1 MLKPF
6 ADDDSLFQVIR
17 IAQMAP
23 SVHNTQ
29 PWVFWIRADDR
40 MELRASV
47 SGGAG
52 PDFLGP
58 DRRLLVADPLSR
70 ELAISCGAALFNLR
84 LAFRVMGHDVAVWL
98 LPDQAGDT
106 SLLASVEIVTGRIQ
120 RPTVK
125 EQKLYSAIPRRHT
138 NRSPFTDE
146 VVPPTV
152 QHAMKRAAF
161 QEEGWLR
168 SLDRAQAGKWV
179 RAAAQADMKLEE
191 DPGYVG
197 ELRRWTRGRNP
208 GSGVPAAAAG
218 AGGISGDAPVR
229 DYGLGGRPRERFER
243 HPQLLAL
250 STDGDQPA
258 DWLRAGQALQ
268 RVLLTATL
276 HGVSASFLTQPMEL
290 SDHRDQSRRW
300 PWRWPFAEVPQ
311 MMLRVGYATRPAAF
325 TPRRNAPDVLD
336 LRTGP
341 PRRVLPPAP
350 HQAPRTAA
358 LPGVE
363 IPPGSAAPGHPTRA
377 AHGIVRKLP
386 IGGFRA
392 QLGFTGPAVPGHDSR
407 LGPGEC
413 WVVCRPRRRVSRPE
427 VKRWSRSSAQAWV
440 PCAARVGK
448 LSAGRERRN
457 ACRCCRAA
465 GSRSRCSAGE
475 AGSARAKP
483 RV

>member
-40 MELRASV
+40 MELRANV
-47 SGGAG
+47 SGW
-52 PDFLGP
+52 PQPELLGP

-98 LPDQAGDT
+98 LPDAVNDT
-106 SLLASVEIVTGRIQ
+106 SLLASVEIVTGRIK

-146 VVPPTV
+146 AIPSTV
-152 QHAMKRAAF
+152 QQAMKRASF

-168 SLDRAQAGKWV
+168 GLDRAKAGKWV
-179 RAAAQADMKLEE
+179 RAAAEADMKLQN
-191 DPGYVG
+191 DAGYVA
-197 ELRRWTRGRNP
+197 ELSRWTRDRNP
-208 GSGVPAAAAG
+208 GSGVPAG
-218 AGGISGDAPVR
+218 ARGTSGDTPVR
-229 DYGLGGRPRERFER
+229 DYGLGGSPGERFER

-250 STDGDQPA
+250 STDSDQPV

-276 HGVSASFLTQPMEL
+276 HGVSVSFLSQPMEL
-290 SDHRDQSRRW
+290 SDHQDQSRRW
-300 PWRWPFAEVPQ
+300 PWHWPFAEVPQ
-311 MMLRVGYATRPAAF
+311 MVLRVGYATRPAVF

-336 LRTGP
+336 LRTQP
-341 PRRVLPPAP
+341 PRRVLPPEL
-350 HQAPRTAA
+350 HQAPNT
-358 LPGVE
+358 
-363 IPPGSAAPGHPTRA
+363 
-377 AHGIVRKLP
+377 
-386 IGGFRA
+386 
-392 QLGFTGPAVPGHDSR
+392 
-407 LGPGEC
+407 
-413 WVVCRPRRRVSRPE
+413 
-427 VKRWSRSSAQAWV
+427 
-440 PCAARVGK
+440 
-448 LSAGRERRN
+448 
-457 ACRCCRAA
+457 
-465 GSRSRCSAGE
+465 
-475 AGSARAKP
+475 ARAHYGELVRQVP
-483 RV
+483 PSGS